1 VSARGRAVR
10 CIIVRPALRRA
21 PSTHARRTLPAP
33 GSSLAPALAPVPEGM
48 ASLGGPSPWT
58 THGGGLPARAVKTH
72 DPGRTCSREAI
83 KRSAAGQGRALRGAR
98 RLLAVSALAAAVRPD
113 EQPTVP
119 RCSQT
124 AAQALASVPA
134 RDAAIAP
141 RDRAPRAQTRAPGH
155 RGDQRA
161 RPPPLLRRH
170 GRQQLVSIQRPEPPG
185 RRLPNG
191 RRLKTEASGATAGFV
206 DK

>member
-1 VSARGRAVR
+1 VR

-48 ASLGGPSPWT
+48 ASLRGPSPWT

-161 RPPPLLRRH
+161 RPPPLPPPPWPPTARLDSMPQNPRSPTTRRQMPQTR
-170 GRQQLVSIQRPEPPG
+170 GVRG
-185 RRLPNG
+185 DRR
-191 RRLKTEASGATAGFV
+191 FV